1 MLSWEKIDAIP
12 GWFMFQSYCVWR
24 ALLDQ
29 QARITGDLF
38 EIGVW
43 RGRSASV
50 LASYRK
56 GGEKLYLCDL
66 RLDEEAVH
74 RAIRSVGAR
83 ARQHRAAVGTVGR
96 PAGQARPAGHAP
108 DGALVPHRRRAH
120 RHRGLSRARARQ
132 PHRQQRRHRG
142 DRRLLLAALP
152 GQHDRGDPLPREEP
166 VPFPPARGRLQQGLS
181 LPAREPAALHGLH
194 GVAA

>member
-29 QARITGDLF
+29 QAGTTGDLF

-56 GGEKLYLCDL
+56 GNEKLYLCDL
-66 RLDEEAVH
+66 RLDEAAVH
-74 RAIRSVGAR
+74 RSIESVGAKP
-83 ARQHRAAVGTVGR
+83 TNI
-96 PAGQARPAGHAP
+96 
-108 DGALVPHRRRAH
+108 VP
-120 RHRGLSRARARQ
+120 L
-132 PHRQQRRHRG
+132 
-142 DRRLLLAALP
+142 
-152 GQHDRGDPLPREEP
+152 
-166 VPFPPARGRLQQGLS
+166 
-181 LPAREPAALHGLH
+181 
-194 GVAA
+194 